1 MRALAAPSYG
11 LRRRIENYMQKSLFV
26 RIVICLFTCGFAFYS
41 YLDKQ
46 NDLTSLRIAIPTK
59 MKSLK
64 AIQEENMR
72 LHYEIDQFE
81 NPGHL
86 MQLARSGEFAHLKQ
100 PLATEVITL
109 REEFIAQQTKEEET
123 SVSFK
128 LSPSLA
134 VGTSP

>member
-1 MRALAAPSYG
+1 
-11 LRRRIENYMQKSLFV
+11 MQKSLFI
-26 RIVICLFTCGFAFYS
+26 RIVICVVVLGFSFYS

-46 NDLTSLRIAIPTK
+46 NDLTGLRIAIPSR
-59 MKSLK
+59 MKALK

-72 LHYEIDQFE
+72 LRYEIDQFE

-109 REEFIAQQTKEEET
+109 REEFIAQQTKEEEK

-134 VGTSP
+134 IGTKP